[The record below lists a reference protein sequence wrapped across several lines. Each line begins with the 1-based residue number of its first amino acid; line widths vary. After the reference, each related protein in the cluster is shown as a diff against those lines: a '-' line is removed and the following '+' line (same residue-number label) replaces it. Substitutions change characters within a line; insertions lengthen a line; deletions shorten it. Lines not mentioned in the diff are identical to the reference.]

1 MFREPVLHKFSQ
13 RIFKSRK
20 QKTSR
25 YIMVDTKKKKG
36 LGRGLM
42 SLFGDQEIS
51 VPKGDVKTDYLSISI
66 SNLVANKFQPRTY
79 FDKEK
84 IEELAQSIRQNGL
97 IQPIIVRPHSEEG
110 VYEIIAGER
119 RCMAAQNAGLHE
131 VPVVVLKINDVQA
144 LELAIVENIQREDL
158 NVIEEAKGYDR
169 LMKEFSYDHEKLADF
184 MGKSRSHISNTLR
197 LLTLPEEVIKMVDEG
212 KLTAGQVRP
221 LVGRYNA
228 REIAN
233 SILKEKLSARSVENL
248 VKNQKDAEGKKG
260 PSKSKTD
267 PNALLAQ
274 RQIEESLGLKTKVV
288 SGKNNSGKIIVEF
301 NNLEQFEMLSK
312 RLIKK

>member
-1 MFREPVLHKFSQ
+1 
-13 RIFKSRK
+13 
-20 QKTSR
+20 
-25 YIMVDTKKKKG
+25 
-36 LGRGLM
+36 M

-51 VPKGDVKTDYLSISI
+51 VQKGDVKTDYLSISI
-66 SNLVANKFQPRTY
+66 SNLLANKFQPRTY

-169 LMKEFSYDHEKLADF
+169 LMKEFFYDHEKLADF
-184 MGKSRSHISNTLR
+184 MGKSRSHISNTIR

-248 VKNQKDAEGKKG
+248 VKNQKDAEGKKVS
-260 PSKSKTD
+260 SKSKTD
-267 PNALLAQ
+267 PNVSLAQ

-288 SGKNNSGKIIVEF
+288 SRKNNSGKIIVEF

>member
-1 MFREPVLHKFSQ
+1 
-13 RIFKSRK
+13 
-20 QKTSR
+20 
-25 YIMVDTKKKKG
+25 MVDTKKKKG

-51 VPKGDVKTDYLSISI
+51 VPKGDVKNDYLSISI
-66 SNLVANKFQPRTY
+66 SNLVANRFQPRTY

-84 IEELAQSIRQNGL
+84 IEELAQSIKQNGL

-169 LMKEFSYDHEKLADF
+169 LMKDFSYDHEKLADF

-228 REIAN
+228 KEIAN

-248 VKNQKDAEGKKG
+248 VKNQKDSEGKKRS
-260 PSKSKTD
+260 SKSKTD
-267 PNALLAQ
+267 PNVLLAQ

-288 SGKNNSGKIIVEF
+288 SKKNNSGKIIVEF
-301 NNLEQFEMLSK
+301 NNLDQFEMLSK

>member
-1 MFREPVLHKFSQ
+1 
-13 RIFKSRK
+13 
-20 QKTSR
+20 
-25 YIMVDTKKKKG
+25 MVDTKKKKG

-169 LMKEFSYDHEKLADF
+169 LMKEFFYDHEKLADF

-248 VKNQKDAEGKKG
+248 VKNQKAAEGKKG
-260 PSKSKTD
+260 TSKSKTD
-267 PNALLAQ
+267 PNVSLAQ

-288 SGKNNSGKIIVEF
+288 SRKNNSGKIIVEF

>member
-1 MFREPVLHKFSQ
+1 
-13 RIFKSRK
+13 
-20 QKTSR
+20 
-25 YIMVDTKKKKG
+25 MVDTKKKKG

-42 SLFGDQEIS
+42 SLFGDQEVS
-51 VPKGDVKTDYLSISI
+51 APQTDLKTDYLSVSI

-84 IEELAQSIRQNGL
+84 IEELAQSIKQNGL

-228 REIAN
+228 KEIAL

-248 VKNQKDAEGKKG
+248 VKNQKESEGKKG
-260 PSKSKTD
+260 TSKSKTD

-288 SGKNNSGKIIVEF
+288 SRKNNSGKIIVEF

>member
-1 MFREPVLHKFSQ
+1 
-13 RIFKSRK
+13 
-20 QKTSR
+20 
-25 YIMVDTKKKKG
+25 MVDKKNKKG

-42 SLFGDQEIS
+42 SLFGDQEVS
-51 VPKGDVKTDYLSISI
+51 APQTDLKTDYLSVSI

-84 IEELAQSIRQNGL
+84 IEELAQSIKQNGL

-158 NVIEEAKGYDR
+158 NIIEEAKGYDR
-169 LMKEFSYDHEKLADF
+169 LMKEFSYDHEKLSDF

-228 REIAN
+228 KEIAL

-248 VKNQKDAEGKKG
+248 VKNQKESEGKKDKL
-260 PSKSKTD
+260 KSKVD
-267 PNALLAQ
+267 PNVLLIQ
-274 RQIEESLGLKTKVV
+274 RQIEENLGLNTKVI
-288 SGKNNSGKIIVEF
+288 SRKNNSGKIIIEF
-301 NNLEQFEMLSK
+301 NNLDQFEMLSK
-312 RLIKK
+312 LLKK

>member
-1 MFREPVLHKFSQ
+1 
-13 RIFKSRK
+13 
-20 QKTSR
+20 
-25 YIMVDTKKKKG
+25 MVDTKKKKG

-51 VPKGDVKTDYLSISI
+51 VPKGDVKTGYLSISI

-169 LMKEFSYDHEKLADF
+169 LMKEFFYDHEKLADF

-260 PSKSKTD
+260 SSKSKTD
-267 PNALLAQ
+267 PNVFLAQ

-288 SGKNNSGKIIVEF
+288 SRKNNSGKLIVEF